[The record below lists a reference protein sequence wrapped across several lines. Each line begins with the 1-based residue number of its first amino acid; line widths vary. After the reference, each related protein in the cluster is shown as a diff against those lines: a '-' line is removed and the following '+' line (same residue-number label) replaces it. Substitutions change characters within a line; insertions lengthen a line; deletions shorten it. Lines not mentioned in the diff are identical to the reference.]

1 VICNLQKTPRDGKAD
16 VIIHTYVDEVM
27 RGLMQGLGLAFP
39 LYRAVCRFHV
49 VLDHG
54 DTLAGIVCERRH
66 PCPPIYR
73 ICTICRTLCSM
84 EEWPS
89 KQWQSFSNNIAR
101 HHSCPQRADQT
112 SPWHQP
118 TIRPYERRLV
128 PGPSQCGSGRRCAE
142 HLPYR

>member
-16 VIIHTYVDEVM
+16 VIIHAYVDDVM

-49 VLDHG
+49 VLDLG
-54 DTLAGIVCERRH
+54 DTHAGIVCERRQ

-73 ICTICRTLCSM
+73 ICTYVTPCAVWKNGHRD
-84 EEWPS
+84 
-89 KQWQSFSNNIAR
+89 KQWQSFSNDIAR
-101 HHSCPQRADQT
+101 HHSCPQPADQT
-112 SPWHQP
+112 SPWHRP

-128 PGPSQCGSGRRCAE
+128 PGSSQCPDRRCTE